1 MISLLI
7 LIIVVLI
14 VLALAIYAINY
25 IPGLTQ
31 PFKNIIII
39 LCILIA
45 ILIILQQS
53 GLLAGRV

>member
-7 LIIVVLI
+7 LVIVVLI
-14 VLALAIYAINY
+14 VLALVIYAVNY

-39 LCILIA
+39 LCVLVA

-53 GLLAGRV
+53 GILAGRM